1 VSVDVP
7 GSTERRR
14 QVFDLPPVEIPAAS
28 PGKPMSFVVPFSRC
42 GDDGRSCRP
51 GDPEGARRIRP
62 IDIL

>member
-42 GDDGRSCRP
+42 GDDGR
-51 GDPEGARRIRP
+51 
-62 IDIL
+62 